1 MFKTNGR
8 IHYIIGDATLPIETE
23 AENRLIVHCCNTL
36 GAWGAGF
43 VVPLGNRYPLAKE
56 GYKKFIAENG
66 GNSILGEVN
75 EVPVGKH
82 LYVENLM
89 GQSFL
94 RKKPNG
100 EIPCNYIA
108 IETGFLNI
116 IRKWLSYYEVFH
128 NEKQNFSIHMPRIG
142 CGLAGGDWKTIENII
157 QRTFVD
163 IADVDVYVYDLKE
176 QKDTIYDNR
185 A

>member
-1 MFKTNGR
+1 MGK

-43 VVPLGNRYPLAKE
+43 VVPLGKRYPLAKE

-66 GNSILGEVN
+66 GILGEVN

-82 LYVENLM
+82 LFVENLM

-94 RKKPNG
+94 HKKPNG
-100 EIPCNYIA
+100 EIPCNYAA

-142 CGLAGGDWKTIENII
+142 CGLAGGDWQTIENII
-157 QRTFVD
+157 QRTFID
-163 IADVDVYVYDLKE
+163 IADVDVYVYDLKK
-176 QKDTIYDNR
+176 QDNTKYEV
-185 A
+185 

>member
-1 MFKTNGR
+1 MAK

-43 VVPLGNRYPLAKE
+43 VVPLGRRYPKAKE
-56 GYKKFIAENG
+56 RYKKFIEENKG
-66 GNSILGEVN
+66 ISMLGEVN
-75 EVPVGKH
+75 EVKVADNI
-82 LYVENLM
+82 YVENLI

-94 RKKPNG
+94 YKKANG

-108 IETGFLNI
+108 IEHGFLKIMENWSN
-116 IRKWLSYYEVFH
+116 KGNY
-128 NEKQNFSIHMPRIG
+128 SIHMPRIG

-157 QRTFVD
+157 QRTFVG
-163 IADVDVYVYDLKE
+163 IANVDVYVYDLK
-176 QKDTIYDNR
+176 DDGVTNYDK
-185 A
+185 

>member
-1 MFKTNGR
+1 MGK

-43 VVPLGNRYPLAKE
+43 VVPLGRRYPKAKE
-56 GYKKFIAENG
+56 KYKKFIEENKG
-66 GNSILGEVN
+66 TISLGEVN
-75 EVPVGKH
+75 EVKVADNI
-82 LYVENLM
+82 YVENLI

-94 RKKPNG
+94 YKKANG

-108 IETGFLNI
+108 IEHGFLKIMENWSN
-116 IRKWLSYYEVFH
+116 KGKY
-128 NEKQNFSIHMPRIG
+128 SIHMPRIG

-157 QRTFVD
+157 QRTFVG
-163 IADVDVYVYDLKE
+163 IANVDVYVYDLK
-176 QKDTIYDNR
+176 DDGVTNYDK
-185 A
+185 

>member
-1 MFKTNGR
+1 MAK

-43 VVPLGNRYPLAKE
+43 VVPLGRRYPLAKE
-56 GYKKFIAENG
+56 EYKKFINENKG
-66 GNSILGEVN
+66 KSILGEVN

-82 LYVENLM
+82 LYIENLM

-116 IRKWLSYYEVFH
+116 IKKHKE
-128 NEKQNFSIHMPRIG
+128 NFSVHMPRIG

-163 IADVDVYVYDLKE
+163 IANVDVYIYDLK
-176 QKDTIYDNR
+176 DDGVTNYDK
-185 A
+185 

>member
-1 MFKTNGR
+1 MGK

-36 GAWGAGF
+36 GVWGAGF
-43 VVPLGNRYPLAKE
+43 VVPLGKRYPLAKE

-66 GNSILGEVN
+66 GTLGEVN

-89 GQSFL
+89 GQNFL
-94 RKKPNG
+94 HKKPNG
-100 EIPCNYIA
+100 EIPCNYAA

-142 CGLAGGDWKTIENII
+142 CGLAGGDWKTIEEII
-157 QRTFVD
+157 YRTFID
-163 IADVDVYVYDLKE
+163 IADVDVYVYDLKKQE
-176 QKDTIYDNR
+176 DTEYEV
-185 A
+185 

>member
-1 MFKTNGR
+1 MGK

-43 VVPLGNRYPLAKE
+43 VVPLGRRYPKAKE
-56 GYKKFIAENG
+56 RYKKFIEENKG
-66 GNSILGEVN
+66 ISMLGEVN
-75 EVPVGKH
+75 EVKVADNI
-82 LYVENLM
+82 YVENLI

-94 RKKPNG
+94 YKKANG

-108 IETGFLNI
+108 IEHGFLKIMENWSN
-116 IRKWLSYYEVFH
+116 KGKY
-128 NEKQNFSIHMPRIG
+128 SIHMPRIG

-157 QRTFVD
+157 QRTFVG
-163 IADVDVYVYDLKE
+163 IANVDVYVYDLKKQNNTE
-176 QKDTIYDNR
+176 YEI
-185 A
+185 

>member
-1 MFKTNGR
+1 MAK

-43 VVPLGNRYPLAKE
+43 VVPLGRRYPKAKD
-56 GYKKFIAENG
+56 GYKKFIEENKG
-66 GNSILGEVN
+66 IISLGEVN
-75 EVPVGKH
+75 EVKVADNI
-82 LYVENLM
+82 YVENLI

-94 RKKPNG
+94 YKKANG

-157 QRTFVD
+157 QRTFID

-185 A
+185 G

>member
-1 MFKTNGR
+1 MAK

-56 GYKKFIAENG
+56 EYKKFINENKG
-66 GNSILGEVN
+66 KSILGEVN

-82 LYVENLM
+82 LYIENLM

-116 IRKWLSYYEVFH
+116 IKKHKE
-128 NEKQNFSIHMPRIG
+128 NFSVHMPRIG

-163 IADVDVYVYDLKE
+163 IANVDVYVYDLK
-176 QKDTIYDNR
+176 DDGVTNYDK
-185 A
+185 

>member
-1 MFKTNGR
+1 MGK

-43 VVPLGNRYPLAKE
+43 VVPLGRRYPKAKD
-56 GYKKFIAENG
+56 GYKKFIEENKG
-66 GNSILGEVN
+66 KSILGEVN
-75 EVPVGKH
+75 EVKVADNI
-82 LYVENLM
+82 YVENLM

-94 RKKPNG
+94 HKKANG

-116 IRKWLSYYEVFH
+116 ISKWFSYDSTIRKG
-128 NEKQNFSIHMPRIG
+128 KQNFSIHMPRIG

-163 IADVDVYVYDLKE
+163 IANVDVYVYDLK
-176 QKDTIYDNR
+176 DDGVTNYDK
-185 A
+185 

>member
-1 MFKTNGR
+1 MGK

-43 VVPLGNRYPLAKE
+43 VVPLGRRYPLAKE
-56 GYKKFIAENG
+56 GYKKFIEENKG
-66 GNSILGEVN
+66 ISILGEVN
-75 EVPVGKH
+75 EVKVADNI
-82 LYVENLM
+82 YVENLI

-94 RKKPNG
+94 YKKPNG

-142 CGLAGGDWKTIENII
+142 CGLAGGDWETIEEII
-157 QRTFVD
+157 YRTFID
-163 IADVDVYVYDLKE
+163 IADVDVYVYDLKKQE
-176 QKDTIYDNR
+176 NTEYEV
-185 A
+185 

>member
-1 MFKTNGR
+1 MGK

-23 AENRLIVHCCNTL
+23 AENRLIVHCCNSL

-43 VVPLGNRYPLAKE
+43 VVPLGKRYPKAKE
-56 GYKKFIAENG
+56 RYKKFIEENKG
-66 GNSILGEVN
+66 ISILGEVN
-75 EVPVGKH
+75 EVKVADNI
-82 LYVENLM
+82 YVENLI

-94 RKKPNG
+94 YKKANG
-100 EIPCNYIA
+100 EIPCNYVA
-108 IETGFLNI
+108 IETGFRNI

-142 CGLAGGDWKTIENII
+142 CGLAGGDWKTIEEII

-185 A
+185 T

>member
-1 MFKTNGR
+1 MAK

-23 AENRLIVHCCNTL
+23 AENSLIVHCCNTL

-43 VVPLGNRYPLAKE
+43 VVPLGKRYPQAKE
-56 GYKKFIAENG
+56 SYKAYINKNGRGY
-66 GNSILGEVN
+66 LGEVD
-75 EVPVGKH
+75 EVKIADH
-82 LYVENLM
+82 IYVENLM

-94 RKKPNG
+94 YKKPNG
-100 EIPCNYIA
+100 EIPCNYVA
-108 IETGFLNI
+108 IEMGFLNI
-116 IRKWLSYYEVFH
+116 IENWLVKSENY
-128 NEKQNFSIHMPRIG
+128 SIHMPRIG
-142 CGLAGGDWKTIENII
+142 CGLAGGDWETIENII

-185 A
+185 G

>member
-1 MFKTNGR
+1 MAK

-23 AENRLIVHCCNTL
+23 VENRLIVHCCNSL

-43 VVPLGNRYPLAKE
+43 VVPLGKRYPLAKE
-56 GYKKFIAENG
+56 GYKKFIAENKSK
-66 GNSILGEVN
+66 SILGEVN
-75 EVPVGKH
+75 EVKVANNI
-82 LYVENLM
+82 YVENLI

-94 RKKPNG
+94 YKKANG

-116 IRKWLSYYEVFH
+116 IRKWFSYNSTIH
-128 NEKQNFSIHMPRIG
+128 KDKQNFSIHMPRIG
-142 CGLAGGDWKTIENII
+142 CGLAGGDWKTIEEII
-157 QRTFVD
+157 YRTFID

-185 A
+185 G

>member
-1 MFKTNGR
+1 MAK
-8 IHYIIGDATLPIETE
+8 IHYIIGDATNPIVRDK
-23 AENRLIVHCCNTL
+23 ENSLIVHCCNTL

-43 VVPLGNRYPLAKE
+43 VVPLGKRFPKAKE
-56 GYKKFIAENG
+56 SYKKYIEKNG
-66 GNSILGEVN
+66 RGLLGEVD
-75 EVPVGKH
+75 EVKVADNI
-82 LYVENLM
+82 YVENLM

-94 RKKPNG
+94 YKKPNG

-116 IRKWLSYYEVFH
+116 IEKWLAKAENYSV
-128 NEKQNFSIHMPRIG
+128 HMPRIG

-163 IADVDVYVYDLKE
+163 VAEVDVFVYDLKE
-176 QKDTIYDNR
+176 QENTEYEV
-185 A
+185 

>member
-1 MFKTNGR
+1 MVK

-43 VVPLGNRYPLAKE
+43 VVPLGRRYPKAKD
-56 GYKKFIAENG
+56 GYKKFIVENKG
-66 GNSILGEVN
+66 ISMLGEVN
-75 EVPVGKH
+75 EVKVADNI
-82 LYVENLM
+82 YVENLM

-94 RKKPNG
+94 YKKANG

-108 IETGFLNI
+108 IETGFLKIMENWSN
-116 IRKWLSYYEVFH
+116 KG
-128 NEKQNFSIHMPRIG
+128 NFSIHMPRIG

-163 IADVDVYVYDLKE
+163 IANVDVYVYDLKKQNNTE
-176 QKDTIYDNR
+176 YEV
-185 A
+185 

>member
-1 MFKTNGR
+1 MFKTNGK

-43 VVPLGNRYPLAKE
+43 VVPLGRRYPLAKE
-56 GYKKFIAENG
+56 GYKKFIEGNK

-82 LYVENLM
+82 LFVENLM

-94 RKKPNG
+94 YKKPNG

-108 IETGFLNI
+108 IETGFLKIMENWSD
-116 IRKWLSYYEVFH
+116 KGNY
-128 NEKQNFSIHMPRIG
+128 SIHMPRIG
-142 CGLAGGDWKTIENII
+142 CGLAGGDWKTIEEII
-157 QRTFVD
+157 YRTFIY

-185 A
+185 G

>member
-1 MFKTNGR
+1 MAK
-8 IHYIIGDATLPIETE
+8 IHYKIGDATNPIVRDN
-23 AENRLIVHCCNTL
+23 ENSLIVHCCNTL

-43 VVPLGNRYPLAKE
+43 VVPLGRRYPKAKE
-56 GYKKFIAENG
+56 SYKEYIEKNG
-66 GNSILGEVN
+66 RGLLGEVD
-75 EVPVGKH
+75 EVKVADNI
-82 LYVENLM
+82 YVENLM

-94 RKKPNG
+94 YKKPNG

-116 IRKWLSYYEVFH
+116 IEKWLAKSENYSV
-128 NEKQNFSIHMPRIG
+128 HMPRIG

-163 IADVDVYVYDLKE
+163 VAEVDVYVYDLKE
-176 QKDTIYDNR
+176 QKNTEYEV
-185 A
+185 

>member
-1 MFKTNGR
+1 MAK
-8 IHYIIGDATLPIETE
+8 IHYIIGDATLPVETE

-43 VVPLGNRYPLAKE
+43 VVPLGRRYPKAKD
-56 GYKKFIAENG
+56 GYKKFIEENKG
-66 GNSILGEVN
+66 TISLGEVN
-75 EVPVGKH
+75 EVKVADNI
-82 LYVENLM
+82 YVENLM

-94 RKKPNG
+94 YKKANG

-108 IETGFLNI
+108 IETGFLKIMENWSN
-116 IRKWLSYYEVFH
+116 KGNY
-128 NEKQNFSIHMPRIG
+128 SIHMPRIG

-163 IADVDVYVYDLKE
+163 IANVDVYVYDLK
-176 QKDTIYDNR
+176 DDGVTNYDK
-185 A
+185 

>member
-1 MFKTNGR
+1 MAK

-43 VVPLGNRYPLAKE
+43 VVPLANRYPLAKE
-56 GYKKFIAENG
+56 EYKKFINENKG
-66 GNSILGEVN
+66 KSILGEVN

-82 LYVENLM
+82 LYIENLM

-100 EIPCNYIA
+100 DIPCNYVA

-116 IRKWLSYYEVFH
+116 IKKHKE
-128 NEKQNFSIHMPRIG
+128 NFSVHMPRIG

-157 QRTFVD
+157 YRTFID
-163 IADVDVYVYDLKE
+163 IADVDVYVYDLK
-176 QKDTIYDNR
+176 DDGVTNYDK
-185 A
+185 

>member
-1 MFKTNGR
+1 MAK

-23 AENRLIVHCCNTL
+23 AKNRLIVHCCNTL
-36 GAWGAGF
+36 GVWGAGF
-43 VVPLGNRYPLAKE
+43 VVPLGERYPKAKE
-56 GYKKFIAENG
+56 RYKEFIEENKG
-66 GNSILGEVN
+66 IISLGEVN
-75 EVPVGKH
+75 EVKVADNI
-82 LYVENLM
+82 YVENLI

-94 RKKPNG
+94 YKKANG

-128 NEKQNFSIHMPRIG
+128 NQKQNFSIHMPRIG

-163 IADVDVYVYDLKE
+163 IANVDVYVYDLKE

-185 A
+185 G

>member
-1 MFKTNGR
+1 MAK

-23 AENRLIVHCCNTL
+23 AENRLIVHCCNTI

-56 GYKKFIAENG
+56 GYKKFINENKG
-66 GNSILGEVN
+66 KSILGEVN
-75 EVPVGKH
+75 EVKVADNI
-82 LYVENLM
+82 YVENLM

-94 RKKPNG
+94 VRKANG
-100 EIPCNYIA
+100 EIPCNYVA

-116 IRKWLSYYEVFH
+116 IKKH
-128 NEKQNFSIHMPRIG
+128 KQNFSIHMPRIG
-142 CGLAGGDWKTIENII
+142 CGLAGGDWQTIEEII
-157 QRTFVD
+157 QRTFID

-185 A
+185 G

>member
-1 MFKTNGR
+1 MAK

-43 VVPLGNRYPLAKE
+43 VVPLGRRYPLAKD
-56 GYKKFIAENG
+56 GYKKFIEENKG
-66 GNSILGEVN
+66 IISLGEVN
-75 EVPVGKH
+75 EVKVADNI
-82 LYVENLM
+82 YVENLI

-94 RKKPNG
+94 YKKANG

-157 QRTFVD
+157 QRTFID
-163 IADVDVYVYDLKE
+163 IAEVDVYVYDLKE

>member
-1 MFKTNGR
+1 MGK

-23 AENRLIVHCCNTL
+23 AENRLIVHCCNSL

-43 VVPLGNRYPLAKE
+43 VVPLGKRYPSAKE
-56 GYKKFIAENG
+56 EYKKFIEENKDK
-66 GNSILGEVN
+66 SILGEVN
-75 EVPVGKH
+75 EVPVGEH
-82 LYVENLM
+82 LYVENLI

-94 RKKPNG
+94 YKKPNG

-116 IRKWLSYYEVFH
+116 ITKWFSYNSTIH
-128 NEKQNFSIHMPRIG
+128 KDNQNFSIHMPRIG
-142 CGLAGGDWKTIENII
+142 CGLAGGDWQTIEEII
-157 QRTFVD
+157 YRTFID

-185 A
+185 G

>member
-1 MFKTNGR
+1 MAK

-43 VVPLGNRYPLAKE
+43 VVPLGRRYPKAKE
-56 GYKKFIAENG
+56 GYKKFIEENKG
-66 GNSILGEVN
+66 KSILGEVN
-75 EVPVGKH
+75 EVKVADNI
-82 LYVENLM
+82 YVENLM

-94 RKKPNG
+94 YKKANG

-108 IETGFLNI
+108 IETGFLKIMENWSN
-116 IRKWLSYYEVFH
+116 KGNY
-128 NEKQNFSIHMPRIG
+128 SIHMPRIG

-157 QRTFVD
+157 QRTFVG
-163 IADVDVYVYDLKE
+163 IANVDAYVYDLK
-176 QKDTIYDNR
+176 DDGVTNYDK
-185 A
+185 